1 MMQGHYECMQKA
13 IHHWQPWCFSG
24 CDWEGVWL
32 KLMTFPVCACVVAVF
47 SHVMNFYHLWKEE
60 INRLLRGCFKKIPW
74 MEERRKWNDIF
85 GFYGRNELMHFLSR
99 TTLWLYMRRC
109 LARDC
114 FINSV
119 SSFSST
125 SYCEVLVNARFQLV
139 FVYILGIFL
148 DSASVNDTAA
158 VDWYF

>member
-1 MMQGHYECMQKA
+1 
-13 IHHWQPWCFSG
+13 
-24 CDWEGVWL
+24 
-32 KLMTFPVCACVVAVF
+32 
-47 SHVMNFYHLWKEE
+47 
-60 INRLLRGCFKKIPW
+60 

-119 SSFSST
+119 SSFFST
-125 SYCEVLVNARFQLV
+125 SYCEVLLNARFQLV

-158 VDWYF
+158 VD